1 MKTLVQA
8 VIEHSEITPTKPA
21 LIFKGTLLSYAELAD
36 GVKQFASILQNDYS
50 VSSHDRIMISAV
62 SKPDYVIAFLA
73 VQFLGATSV
82 PVDKTAKEDSIADL
96 YSYVEPKLF
105 ITDVKLKSEKCTG
118 IKTIPLKKQ
127 FEKSILKYSDDSDC
141 SKYQLLNYKIPA
153 STDIAEIL
161 FTTGTTGAPKGVM
174 LSFENIE
181 AISQNNQAGVG
192 MQSDDVILDPLPL
205 QHSLGL
211 RVLRSALYLGAT
223 VVLQSGFV
231 FISDLEK
238 NLSDNK
244 CTAMVCVPSNLE
256 TLFRQLG
263 QEKFSS
269 LFGKL
274 RYIEAGAGNI
284 NLGFR
289 QHLIECLPDT
299 TVYNSYGSTETGGTI
314 YWSSKFSD
322 KIDALGK
329 PVDGI
334 EIKLLG
340 SEVPARLAL
349 HGKMQMTGYYKNPE
363 VTKNALVAGWLVTND
378 LCYFD
383 DDGFVYMVGRAD
395 DIINVGG
402 EKVAPLEIEN
412 VVSTFEGINE
422 CACIGVEDKEGT
434 DGKVPVLFVVPQSP
448 NFDKKALS
456 KYLSTKLETYKIPR
470 EYIIVDE
477 LPRNKMK
484 KLDRKTLYNWYS
496 EREDNQA
503 IQSEIS
509 NDVIK
514 AICARRSIRDF
525 TEKPINRSI
534 LETIVKCGIYAPN
547 GHNMQTWHFTIIT
560 DSLKIGELKNLAKNA
575 AKKYGSSFYG
585 FNNPIAV
592 ILVSEDKRS
601 PYALQ
606 NGSAAAQNIMLAAHS
621 FGIGSVW
628 VNALYST
635 CEEIE
640 LREFLSS
647 LGVPQS
653 HLIVSTIC
661 LGYPANEGKSCMKKQ
676 NLISWNE

>member
-36 GVKQFASILQNDYS
+36 AVKQFASILQNDYS

-181 AISQNNQAGVG
+181 AFSQNNQAGVG

-223 VVLQSGFV
+223 IVLQSGFV

-274 RYIEAGAGNI
+274 RYIEAGAGSI

-289 QHLIECLPDT
+289 QHLIESLPDT

-395 DIINVGG
+395 DIINIGG

-434 DGKVPVLFVVPQSP
+434 DGKVPILYVVPQSP
-448 NFDKKALS
+448 DFDKKVLS
-456 KYLSTKLETYKIPR
+456 KYLAAKLETYKIPR

-496 EREDNQA
+496 ERENNQS
-503 IQSEIS
+503 IQSEVT
-509 NDVIK
+509 NDVIRT
-514 AICARRSIRDF
+514 ICTRRSIRDF
-525 TEKPINRSI
+525 KEKPIDRSI
-534 LETIVKCGIYAPN
+534 LEAIVKCGIYAPN

-575 AKKYGSSFYG
+575 AKKYSSSFYG
-585 FNNPIAV
+585 FNNPVAV

-601 PYALQ
+601 PYSLQ

-621 FGIGSVW
+621 LGIGSVW
-628 VNALYST
+628 INALYST
-635 CEEIE
+635 CDEIE

-661 LGYPANEGKSCMKKQ
+661 LGYPETSGTKFAKKQ
-676 NLISWNE
+676 NVISWNE

>member
-36 GVKQFASILQNDYS
+36 AVKQFASILQNDYS

-118 IKTIPLKKQ
+118 IKTIPLKEL

-141 SKYQLLNYKIPA
+141 SNRQVLKYNSPA
-153 STDIAEIL
+153 PSDIAEIL
-161 FTTGTTGAPKGVM
+161 FTTGTTGTPKGVM
-174 LSFENIE
+174 LSFESIE
-181 AISQNNQAGVG
+181 AISKNNQTGVG
-192 MQSDDVILDPLPL
+192 MQNDDIILDPLPL

-211 RVLRSALYLGAT
+211 RVLRTALYLGAT
-223 VVLQSGFV
+223 VVLQNGFV

-238 NLSDNK
+238 NLSDKK

-263 QEKFSS
+263 QQKFAS
-269 LFGKL
+269 LFCKL
-274 RYIEAGAGNI
+274 RYIEAGAGSI

-289 QHLIECLPDT
+289 QHLIESLPDT

-314 YWSSKFSD
+314 YWSSKYPE
-322 KIDALGK
+322 KINSLGK
-329 PVDGI
+329 PVGGLELKTI
-334 EIKLLG
+334 G
-340 SEVPARLAL
+340 SEVPAQLAL
-349 HGKMQMTGYYKNPE
+349 RGKMQMTGYYKNPE
-363 VTKNALVAGWLVTND
+363 ATKNALVDGWLITND
-378 LCYFD
+378 LCYLD

-422 CACIGVEDKEGT
+422 CACIGVEDREGT
-434 DGKVPVLFVVPQSP
+434 DGKVPVLYLVPQFP
-448 NFDKKALS
+448 DFDKKALS
-456 KYLSTKLETYKIPR
+456 KYLAAKLETYKIPR

-496 EREDNQA
+496 EREENQA

-560 DSLKIGELKNLAKNA
+560 DSLKIGKLKKLSQIA
-575 AKKYGSSFYG
+575 AKKCSSPFYG
-585 FNNPIAV
+585 FNNPVAV

-601 PYALQ
+601 PYGLQ
-606 NGSAAAQNIMLAAHS
+606 NGAAATQNIMLAAHS
-621 FGIGSVW
+621 LGIGSVW
-628 VNALYST
+628 VNALYTT
-635 CEEIE
+635 CDEIE
-640 LREFLSS
+640 LRKFLTT

-661 LGYPANEGKSCMKKQ
+661 LGYSETSGTKFAKKQ
-676 NLISWNE
+676 NVISWNE